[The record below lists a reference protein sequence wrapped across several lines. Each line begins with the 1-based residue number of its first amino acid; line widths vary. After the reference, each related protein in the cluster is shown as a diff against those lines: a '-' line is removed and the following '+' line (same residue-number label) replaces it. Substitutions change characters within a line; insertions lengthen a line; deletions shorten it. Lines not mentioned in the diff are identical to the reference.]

1 MSNITHFDKR
11 LNQIPNEIWSKI
23 AAIEQLKGRWIQGIN
38 LSPQFLSR
46 LKRSVLVTS
55 TGASTRIEGANL
67 PDEAVDNLMR
77 GIAIEKF
84 TDREKEEVR
93 GYFELLQ
100 NVFNSWEDLGFT
112 EGSIKHLHKELLKYV
127 EKDALHRGNY
137 KSGDNKVQMVD
148 AKGRL
153 MGVIFD
159 TTPVYLT
166 PKEMNELVDWTK
178 KALIDKKYHPLLII
192 GNFIVEFLNI
202 HPFKDGNGRLSRILT
217 NLLLLKEG
225 YLYIPYVSHEKLIED
240 NKPNYY
246 MALRTTQKTF
256 RTKNEDPTPWLDFFL
271 DILLTQSQMAINL
284 ITEENIEALLSPK
297 QLAVW
302 QYLQEVN
309 EASPNNIAK
318 NAKIARITVNQVLN
332 KLLNMKK
339 VERIGEGSSIRY
351 RKTSIS
357 IHQLKDPEKN

>member
-1 MSNITHFDKR
+1 MTSITRFDKR
-11 LNQIPNEIWSKI
+11 LSQIPNEIWLKI
-23 AAIEQLKGRWIQGIN
+23 AQIEELKGRWIQGTN
-38 LSPQFLSR
+38 LSPQFLNR

-67 PDEAVDNLMR
+67 SDEAVDDLMR

-100 NVFNSWEDLGFT
+100 NVFNSWEDLGFS
-112 EGSIKHLHKELLKYV
+112 ESSIKHLHKELLKYT

-137 KSGDNKVQMVD
+137 KSANNKVQMVD
-148 AKGRL
+148 ARGRAI
-153 MGVIFD
+153 GVIFD
-159 TTPVYLT
+159 TTPAYLT

-178 KALIDKKYHPLLII
+178 KALSDKKYHPLLII

-217 NLLLLKEG
+217 NMLLLKEG
-225 YLYIPYVSHEKLIED
+225 YLYMSYISHEKLIED
-240 NKPNYY
+240 NKPDYY
-246 MALRTTQKTF
+246 MALRTSQKTF
-256 RTKNEDPTPWLDFFL
+256 KSKNEDITSWLNFYL
-271 DILLTQSQMAINL
+271 SILLSQSQMAISL
-284 ITEENIEALLSPK
+284 ITEENIELLLSPK

-309 EASPNNIAK
+309 DASPNDIAK
-318 NAKIARITVNQVLN
+318 NVHIARITVNQVLN
-332 KLLNMKK
+332 KLLSLKK
-339 VERIGEGSSIRY
+339 IERIGEGSGTRY
-351 RKTSIS
+351 RK
-357 IHQLKDPEKN
+357 K